1 TAATTGGIIGSAVHA
16 TRSTTGHADVGST
29 ETTEVTEVTETTE
42 TATSEDVSAVTS
54 EDVSGDVTRSVTER
68 GGYTVTSGWTSGTDS
83 SKQTT
88 ETAETTE
95 TTTETTTEETTTEET
110 TVTSEDVSGD
120 KKKVSGVATAAY
132 GVATAATTGGII
144 GSAVHATRST
154 TGHADVGSTETT
166 EVTEVTETTETTETA
181 TSEDVSAVTSE
192 DVSGD
197 VTRSVTERGGYTV
210 TSGWTS
216 GTDSSKQT
224 TETAETTE
232 TTTETTTEE
241 TTTEETTVTSE
252 DVSGD
257 KKKVSGVAT
266 AAYGVATAA
275 TTGGIIGS
283 AVHATRSTTGH
294 ADVGSTETTE
304 VTEVTETTETA
315 TSEDVSAVT
324 SEDMIDRTRNIVSS
338 GISGNL
344 KLRDQ
349 HTLVVLGLA
358 GRSKG
363 DSKMHKVKESSFRW
377 TWLAQFVSFCETR
390 GLVIESISSDEVRE
404 LSRDFCM
411 KNLSSFSENLYESGS
426 LDEKRAAWNVSQTL
440 AVQFPQLAVHDFGL
454 EFGQY
459 KRVLMIDEVSSEDK
473 KVPDAANAQV
483 LTSMLKESPKLSG
496 GYKNVLITEG
506 GETVFYG
513 SAKSL
518 IAFFQEFGF
527 AQPQNVDVTEFL
539 LSLGANSNTQFY
551 VTVVDRANEEK
562 ENRRIQSL
570 SSFVSFPDDT
580 VILTGTNQSDHGKK
594 SIPDDNQDED
604 QQIRAKNISML
615 ASPLEHV
622 EAEIL
627 RKATKGLGTTEEWI
641 YPVVMARSN
650 KPFPKR
656 KWMLASD
663 VEPELG
669 ESSLLDQLHDLHR
682 RLAAVRQD
690 SQRYTSLARNL
701 GPIPMANDS
710 NKIIVC
716 SLRRCV
722 RMLKTERGDSWQY
735 IPSATGLKSAIDYL
749 GRGNTVRWVS
759 WPGANVDESSQDG
772 VRRRLETDF
781 ACHPVFLGHE
791 TLDLYQNQFCNVV
804 LWPLFHSLPQRSDS
818 RLLENFGEKYDA
830 YCSANQKFLEA
841 VSEIYKD
848 GDLVLVCDYQLMALP
863 GLLRRRFP
871 EITCGFYFHCP
882 FPSSEF
888 FQMLPVREA
897 LLHGVLGADL
907 VVFNHFDYVRHF
919 LNVCKYALTP
929 KVEAHVEM
937 LKRQQ
942 QEGMKIIVGVHK
954 LDFCKGIPE
963 MLEAMDYL
971 LQHYP
976 EYRGKV
982 VLYAV
987 VRDAGRTASLQYRM
1001 LSRQINELVGRV
1013 NGRFGTAEYC
1023 PVRYLKQSIDHTQLV
1038 ALYNCADVAI
1048 VSSIKEGINLQ
1059 AMEFIAAQKKSCHGV
1074 LVYSEFAGCA
1084 SSFQGALLVN
1094 PMHIEQVA
1102 ASVDTALRMNTT
1114 TKRIRHH
1121 QLSRYVNTYTST
1133 LWAQRIMSALN
1144 EAAATAQE
1152 YNRLDKLDTAQ
1163 LLGYYERSQ
1172 RRLFL
1177 LDYDG
1182 TLVNYQSMEELAE
1195 PSPALMSC
1203 LEDLTA
1209 DPHSTVYIISGR
1221 NKNRLQE
1228 WFRHLP
1234 RVGLAAEHGY
1244 WFRPASKHPSS
1255 LIVDG
1260 NSGGDILTGIGTSED
1275 SPPHATDSVPA
1286 ILSVEENPLASS
1298 SSSVKGASSSESGS
1312 LERAPWQCMF
1322 SDVELEWRDEVESIL
1337 EHFTERTPGSL
1348 LDVKDCCYTWHF
1360 RDADPTFGLK
1370 QAKDMQLHFDQMLR
1384 DLPVGVV
1391 MCRIKKYVMIRP
1403 WRVNKGRAVSRIL
1416 EYESETPYFTA
1427 LDFDFILALGDERTD
1442 EDMFDVVQGSNC
1454 YTCTVGMKVSRAQYY
1469 LEDPDEVLRVL
1480 TACTSLMTAE
1490 RQPLSG

>member
-1 TAATTGGIIGSAVHA
+1 MAEEVVAASA
-16 TRSTTGHADVGST
+16 
-29 ETTEVTEVTETTE
+29 
-42 TATSEDVSAVTS
+42 
-54 EDVSGDVTRSVTER
+54 
-68 GGYTVTSGWTSGTDS
+68 
-83 SKQTT
+83 
-88 ETAETTE
+88 
-95 TTTETTTEETTTEET
+95 
-110 TVTSEDVSGD
+110 
-120 KKKVSGVATAAY
+120 
-132 GVATAATTGGII
+132 
-144 GSAVHATRST
+144 
-154 TGHADVGSTETT
+154 
-166 EVTEVTETTETTETA
+166 
-181 TSEDVSAVTSE
+181 
-192 DVSGD
+192 
-197 VTRSVTERGGYTV
+197 
-210 TSGWTS
+210 
-216 GTDSSKQT
+216 
-224 TETAETTE
+224 
-232 TTTETTTEE
+232 
-241 TTTEETTVTSE
+241 
-252 DVSGD
+252 
-257 KKKVSGVAT
+257 
-266 AAYGVATAA
+266 
-275 TTGGIIGS
+275 
-283 AVHATRSTTGH
+283 
-294 ADVGSTETTE
+294 
-304 VTEVTETTETA
+304 
-315 TSEDVSAVT
+315 
-324 SEDMIDRTRNIVSS
+324 
-338 GISGNL
+338 
-344 KLRDQ
+344 
-349 HTLVVLGLA
+349 
-358 GRSKG
+358 
-363 DSKMHKVKESSFRW
+363 
-377 TWLAQFVSFCETR
+377 
-390 GLVIESISSDEVRE
+390 
-404 LSRDFCM
+404 
-411 KNLSSFSENLYESGS
+411 
-426 LDEKRAAWNVSQTL
+426 
-440 AVQFPQLAVHDFGL
+440 
-454 EFGQY
+454 
-459 KRVLMIDEVSSEDK
+459 
-473 KVPDAANAQV
+473 
-483 LTSMLKESPKLSG
+483 
-496 GYKNVLITEG
+496 
-506 GETVFYG
+506 
-513 SAKSL
+513 
-518 IAFFQEFGF
+518 
-527 AQPQNVDVTEFL
+527 
-539 LSLGANSNTQFY
+539 
-551 VTVVDRANEEK
+551 
-562 ENRRIQSL
+562 
-570 SSFVSFPDDT
+570 
-580 VILTGTNQSDHGKK
+580 
-594 SIPDDNQDED
+594 
-604 QQIRAKNISML
+604 
-615 ASPLEHV
+615 
-622 EAEIL
+622 
-627 RKATKGLGTTEEWI
+627 
-641 YPVVMARSN
+641 
-650 KPFPKR
+650 
-656 KWMLASD
+656 
-663 VEPELG
+663 ELG

-690 SQRYTSLARNL
+690 SQRYSSLARNA
-701 GPIPMANDS
+701 GPVPMASDS

-722 RMLKTERGDSWQY
+722 RMLKTARGDSWQY
-735 IPSATGLKSAIDYL
+735 IASDTGLRSAVEHL
-749 GRGNTVRWVS
+749 GRGNAVRWVS
-759 WPGANVDESSQDG
+759 WPGASVDESSQDG
-772 VRRRLETDF
+772 VRRRLESEF
-781 ACHPVFLGHE
+781 ACHPVFLGGE
-791 TLDLYQNQFCNVV
+791 ALDLYENQFCNVV

-818 RLLENFGEKYDA
+818 RLLEHFGDKYDA

-841 VSEIYKD
+841 ASEIYKD

-871 EITCGFYFHCP
+871 DVTCGFYFHCP

-919 LNVCKYALTP
+919 LNVCTRMLGLESSPSRVEYNGRLVSLGICPMGIDPVKYALTP

-937 LKRQQ
+937 LQRQQ
-942 QEGMKIIVGVHK
+942 DGMKIIVGVHK

-963 MLEAMDYL
+963 MLEAMGYL

-1023 PVRYLKQSIDHTQLV
+1023 PVRYLKQSIDHDQLV

-1102 ASVDTALRMNTT
+1102 ASVDTALRMSTT

-1182 TLVNYQSMEELAE
+1182 TLVDYQSMEELAE
-1195 PSPALMSC
+1195 PSSALLSC

-1209 DPHSTVYIISGR
+1209 DPHNTVYIISGR

-1228 WFRHLP
+1228 WFGHLP

-1244 WFRPASKHPSS
+1244 WFRPASKHPSMLDVAGS
-1255 LIVDG
+1255 G
-1260 NSGGDILTGIGTSED
+1260 NVLAGTGDILVGMSSEEAL
-1275 SPPHATDSVPA
+1275 HATESGSVTPA
-1286 ILSVEENPLASS
+1286 AEDDPLASS
-1298 SSSVKGASSSESGS
+1298 SSSVMGVNGSESAVF
-1312 LERAPWQCMF
+1312 ERAPWQCMF

-1454 YTCTVGMKVSRAQYY
+1454 YTVAVGMKVSRAQYY
-1469 LEDPDEVLRVL
+1469 LDDPDEVLRVL
-1480 TACTSLMTAE
+1480 TACTSLQAAE

>member
-1 TAATTGGIIGSAVHA
+1 MEPT
-16 TRSTTGHADVGST
+16 
-29 ETTEVTEVTETTE
+29 
-42 TATSEDVSAVTS
+42 
-54 EDVSGDVTRSVTER
+54 
-68 GGYTVTSGWTSGTDS
+68 GTD
-83 SKQTT
+83 
-88 ETAETTE
+88 
-95 TTTETTTEETTTEET
+95 
-110 TVTSEDVSGD
+110 
-120 KKKVSGVATAAY
+120 AA
-132 GVATAATTGGII
+132 APP
-144 GSAVHATRST
+144 S
-154 TGHADVGSTETT
+154 
-166 EVTEVTETTETTETA
+166 
-181 TSEDVSAVTSE
+181 
-192 DVSGD
+192 
-197 VTRSVTERGGYTV
+197 
-210 TSGWTS
+210 
-216 GTDSSKQT
+216 
-224 TETAETTE
+224 
-232 TTTETTTEE
+232 
-241 TTTEETTVTSE
+241 
-252 DVSGD
+252 
-257 KKKVSGVAT
+257 
-266 AAYGVATAA
+266 
-275 TTGGIIGS
+275 
-283 AVHATRSTTGH
+283 
-294 ADVGSTETTE
+294 
-304 VTEVTETTETA
+304 
-315 TSEDVSAVT
+315 
-324 SEDMIDRTRNIVSS
+324 
-338 GISGNL
+338 
-344 KLRDQ
+344 
-349 HTLVVLGLA
+349 LA
-358 GRSKG
+358 
-363 DSKMHKVKESSFRW
+363 
-377 TWLAQFVSFCETR
+377 
-390 GLVIESISSDEVRE
+390 
-404 LSRDFCM
+404 
-411 KNLSSFSENLYESGS
+411 
-426 LDEKRAAWNVSQTL
+426 
-440 AVQFPQLAVHDFGL
+440 
-454 EFGQY
+454 
-459 KRVLMIDEVSSEDK
+459 
-473 KVPDAANAQV
+473 
-483 LTSMLKESPKLSG
+483 
-496 GYKNVLITEG
+496 
-506 GETVFYG
+506 
-513 SAKSL
+513 
-518 IAFFQEFGF
+518 
-527 AQPQNVDVTEFL
+527 
-539 LSLGANSNTQFY
+539 
-551 VTVVDRANEEK
+551 
-562 ENRRIQSL
+562 
-570 SSFVSFPDDT
+570 
-580 VILTGTNQSDHGKK
+580 
-594 SIPDDNQDED
+594 
-604 QQIRAKNISML
+604 
-615 ASPLEHV
+615 
-622 EAEIL
+622 
-627 RKATKGLGTTEEWI
+627 
-641 YPVVMARSN
+641 
-650 KPFPKR
+650 
-656 KWMLASD
+656 
-663 VEPELG
+663 ELG

-690 SQRYTSLARNL
+690 SQRYNSLARNL

-722 RMLKTERGDSWQY
+722 RMLKTDQGDGWQY
-735 IPSATGLKSAIDYL
+735 TASATGLKSAIDYL
-749 GRGNTVRWVS
+749 GRGNSVHWVS
-759 WPGANVDESSQDG
+759 WPGAVVDESSQDG
-772 VRRRLETDF
+772 VRRRLEADF
-781 ACHPVFLGHE
+781 ACHPVFLGAE
-791 TLDLYQNQFCNVV
+791 TLDLYHNQFCNVV

-818 RLLENFGEKYDA
+818 RLLENFGDKYDA

-919 LNVCKYALTP
+919 LNVCTRMLGLESSPSRVEYNGRLISLGICPMGIDPVKYAVTP

-942 QEGMKIIVGVHK
+942 DGMKIIVGVHK

-963 MLEAMDYL
+963 MLEAMEYL

-987 VRDAGRTASLQYRM
+987 VRDAGRTASVQYRM

-1023 PVRYLKQSIDHTQLV
+1023 PVRYLKQSIDHDQLV

-1102 ASVDTALRMNTT
+1102 ASVDTALRMSPT

-1121 QLSRYVNTYTST
+1121 QLSRYVHTYTST

-1195 PSPALMSC
+1195 PSAALLSC

-1209 DPHSTVYIISGR
+1209 DPRNTVYIISGR
-1221 NKNRLQE
+1221 NKTRLQE
-1228 WFRHLP
+1228 WFGHLP

-1244 WFRPASKHPSS
+1244 WFRPASKHPST
-1255 LIVDG
+1255 LDVDG
-1260 NSGGDILTGIGTSED
+1260 SGASGDNLPRLND
-1275 SPPHATDSVPA
+1275 
-1286 ILSVEENPLASS
+1286 PLASS
-1298 SSSVKGASSSESGS
+1298 SSSVMGASESAMF
-1312 LERAPWQCMF
+1312 ERAPWQCMF

-1427 LDFDFILALGDERTD
+1427 LDFDF
-1442 EDMFDVVQGSNC
+1442 
-1454 YTCTVGMKVSRAQYY
+1454 
-1469 LEDPDEVLRVL
+1469 
-1480 TACTSLMTAE
+1480 
-1490 RQPLSG
+1490 

>member
-1 TAATTGGIIGSAVHA
+1 MLETMDAESAP
-16 TRSTTGHADVGST
+16 
-29 ETTEVTEVTETTE
+29 
-42 TATSEDVSAVTS
+42 
-54 EDVSGDVTRSVTER
+54 
-68 GGYTVTSGWTSGTDS
+68 
-83 SKQTT
+83 
-88 ETAETTE
+88 
-95 TTTETTTEETTTEET
+95 
-110 TVTSEDVSGD
+110 
-120 KKKVSGVATAAY
+120 
-132 GVATAATTGGII
+132 
-144 GSAVHATRST
+144 
-154 TGHADVGSTETT
+154 
-166 EVTEVTETTETTETA
+166 
-181 TSEDVSAVTSE
+181 
-192 DVSGD
+192 
-197 VTRSVTERGGYTV
+197 
-210 TSGWTS
+210 
-216 GTDSSKQT
+216 
-224 TETAETTE
+224 
-232 TTTETTTEE
+232 
-241 TTTEETTVTSE
+241 
-252 DVSGD
+252 
-257 KKKVSGVAT
+257 
-266 AAYGVATAA
+266 
-275 TTGGIIGS
+275 
-283 AVHATRSTTGH
+283 
-294 ADVGSTETTE
+294 
-304 VTEVTETTETA
+304 
-315 TSEDVSAVT
+315 
-324 SEDMIDRTRNIVSS
+324 
-338 GISGNL
+338 NL
-344 KLRDQ
+344 
-349 HTLVVLGLA
+349 A
-358 GRSKG
+358 
-363 DSKMHKVKESSFRW
+363 
-377 TWLAQFVSFCETR
+377 
-390 GLVIESISSDEVRE
+390 
-404 LSRDFCM
+404 
-411 KNLSSFSENLYESGS
+411 
-426 LDEKRAAWNVSQTL
+426 
-440 AVQFPQLAVHDFGL
+440 
-454 EFGQY
+454 
-459 KRVLMIDEVSSEDK
+459 
-473 KVPDAANAQV
+473 
-483 LTSMLKESPKLSG
+483 
-496 GYKNVLITEG
+496 
-506 GETVFYG
+506 
-513 SAKSL
+513 
-518 IAFFQEFGF
+518 
-527 AQPQNVDVTEFL
+527 
-539 LSLGANSNTQFY
+539 
-551 VTVVDRANEEK
+551 
-562 ENRRIQSL
+562 
-570 SSFVSFPDDT
+570 
-580 VILTGTNQSDHGKK
+580 
-594 SIPDDNQDED
+594 
-604 QQIRAKNISML
+604 
-615 ASPLEHV
+615 
-622 EAEIL
+622 
-627 RKATKGLGTTEEWI
+627 
-641 YPVVMARSN
+641 
-650 KPFPKR
+650 
-656 KWMLASD
+656 
-663 VEPELG
+663 ELG

-690 SQRYTSLARNL
+690 SQRYSSLARNL

-710 NKIIVC
+710 NKILVC

-722 RMLKTERGDSWQY
+722 RMLKTDQGDSWQY
-735 IPSATGLKSAIDYL
+735 IASDTGLKSAIDYL
-749 GRGNTVRWVS
+749 GTGNAVRWVS
-759 WPGANVDESSQDG
+759 WPGAVVDESSQDG

-781 ACHPVFLGHE
+781 QCHPVFLGAE
-791 TLDLYQNQFCNVV
+791 TLDLFHNQFCSVV

-818 RLLENFGEKYDA
+818 RLLENFTEKYDA

-919 LNVCKYALTP
+919 LNVCTRMLGLESSPSRVEYNGRLISLGICPMGIDPAKYTLTP
-929 KVEAHVEM
+929 KVDTHAEI

-942 QEGMKIIVGVHK
+942 DGMKIIVGVHK

-963 MLEAMDYL
+963 MLEAMEYL

-982 VLYAV
+982 VLYAI
-987 VRDAGRTASLQYRM
+987 VRDVGRTASFQYRM

-1023 PVRYLKQSIDHTQLV
+1023 PVRYLKQSIEHEQLV
-1038 ALYNCADVAI
+1038 ALYNSADVAI

-1102 ASVDTALRMNTT
+1102 ASVDTALRMSTT

-1195 PSPALMSC
+1195 PSAVLLAC

-1209 DPHSTVYIISGR
+1209 DPHNTVYIISGR
-1221 NKNRLQE
+1221 IKNRLQE
-1228 WFRHLP
+1228 WFGHLP

-1244 WFRPASKHPSS
+1244 WFRPASKHPSTFA
-1255 LIVDG
+1255 L
-1260 NSGGDILTGIGTSED
+1260 E
-1275 SPPHATDSVPA
+1275 AADSVFA
-1286 ILSVEENPLASS
+1286 SGVDHLSNEESLLVTETMPVAESVVQASS
-1298 SSSVKGASSSESGS
+1298 STNGCVS

-1322 SDVELEWRDEVESIL
+1322 SDVELDWRDEVESIL

-1384 DLPVGVV
+1384 DLPVVVV

-1469 LEDPDEVLRVL
+1469 LDDPDEVLRVL
-1480 TACTSLMTAE
+1480 TACTSLQTAE
-1490 RQPLSG
+1490 RQMLAG

>member
-1 TAATTGGIIGSAVHA
+1 
-16 TRSTTGHADVGST
+16 
-29 ETTEVTEVTETTE
+29 
-42 TATSEDVSAVTS
+42 
-54 EDVSGDVTRSVTER
+54 
-68 GGYTVTSGWTSGTDS
+68 
-83 SKQTT
+83 
-88 ETAETTE
+88 
-95 TTTETTTEETTTEET
+95 
-110 TVTSEDVSGD
+110 
-120 KKKVSGVATAAY
+120 
-132 GVATAATTGGII
+132 
-144 GSAVHATRST
+144 
-154 TGHADVGSTETT
+154 
-166 EVTEVTETTETTETA
+166 
-181 TSEDVSAVTSE
+181 
-192 DVSGD
+192 
-197 VTRSVTERGGYTV
+197 
-210 TSGWTS
+210 
-216 GTDSSKQT
+216 
-224 TETAETTE
+224 
-232 TTTETTTEE
+232 
-241 TTTEETTVTSE
+241 
-252 DVSGD
+252 
-257 KKKVSGVAT
+257 
-266 AAYGVATAA
+266 
-275 TTGGIIGS
+275 
-283 AVHATRSTTGH
+283 
-294 ADVGSTETTE
+294 
-304 VTEVTETTETA
+304 
-315 TSEDVSAVT
+315 
-324 SEDMIDRTRNIVSS
+324 
-338 GISGNL
+338 
-344 KLRDQ
+344 
-349 HTLVVLGLA
+349 
-358 GRSKG
+358 
-363 DSKMHKVKESSFRW
+363 
-377 TWLAQFVSFCETR
+377 
-390 GLVIESISSDEVRE
+390 
-404 LSRDFCM
+404 
-411 KNLSSFSENLYESGS
+411 
-426 LDEKRAAWNVSQTL
+426 
-440 AVQFPQLAVHDFGL
+440 
-454 EFGQY
+454 
-459 KRVLMIDEVSSEDK
+459 
-473 KVPDAANAQV
+473 
-483 LTSMLKESPKLSG
+483 
-496 GYKNVLITEG
+496 
-506 GETVFYG
+506 
-513 SAKSL
+513 
-518 IAFFQEFGF
+518 
-527 AQPQNVDVTEFL
+527 
-539 LSLGANSNTQFY
+539 
-551 VTVVDRANEEK
+551 
-562 ENRRIQSL
+562 
-570 SSFVSFPDDT
+570 
-580 VILTGTNQSDHGKK
+580 
-594 SIPDDNQDED
+594 
-604 QQIRAKNISML
+604 ML
-615 ASPLEHV
+615 A
-622 EAEIL
+622 EA
-627 RKATKGLGTTEEWI
+627 
-641 YPVVMARSN
+641 SN
-650 KPFPKR
+650 AESAPPS
-656 KWMLASD
+656 LT
-663 VEPELG
+663 ELG

-682 RLAAVRQD
+682 RLAVVRQD
-690 SQRYTSLARNL
+690 SQRYSSLARNL

-722 RMLKTERGDSWQY
+722 RMLKTESGDSWQY
-735 IPSATGLKSAIDYL
+735 TPSATGLKSAIDYL
-749 GRGNTVRWVS
+749 GTGNAVRWVS
-759 WPGANVDESSQDG
+759 WPGATVDESSQDG

-781 ACHPVFLGHE
+781 ACHPVFLPQE
-791 TLDLYQNQFCNVV
+791 TLDLYHNQFCNVV

-818 RLLENFGEKYDA
+818 RLLENFGDKYDA

-848 GDLVLVCDYQLMALP
+848 GDLVLVCDYQLMVLP

-919 LNVCKYALTP
+919 LNVCTRMLGLESSPSRVEYNGRLISLGICPMGIDPAKYSLTP

-942 QEGMKIIVGVHK
+942 DGMKIIVGVHK

-963 MLEAMDYL
+963 MLEAMEYL

-987 VRDAGRTASLQYRM
+987 VRDVGRTASLQYRM

-1023 PVRYLKQSIDHTQLV
+1023 PVRYLKQSIDHDQLV
-1038 ALYNCADVAI
+1038 ALYNCADVSI

-1094 PMHIEQVA
+1094 PMHIEQIA
-1102 ASVDTALRMNTT
+1102 ASVDTALRMSTT

-1203 LEDLTA
+1203 LDDLTT
-1209 DPHSTVYIISGR
+1209 DPRNTVYIISGR

-1228 WFRHLP
+1228 WFGHLP

-1244 WFRPASKHPSS
+1244 WFRPASKHPST
-1255 LIVDG
+1255 LDDG
-1260 NSGGDILTGIGTSED
+1260 STNILSGSSDIPAGLSGED
-1275 SPPHATDSVPA
+1275 SPHLAELIPMVAA
-1286 ILSVEENPLASS
+1286 EEDPLASS
-1298 SSSVKGASSSESGS
+1298 SSSVVGSSIGET
-1312 LERAPWQCMF
+1312 ERAPWQCMF

-1454 YTCTVGMKVSRAQYY
+1454 YTVAVGMKVSRAQYY
-1469 LEDPDEVLRVL
+1469 LDDPDEVLRVL
-1480 TACTSLMTAE
+1480 TACTSLLAVE